1 MAKPKKRLTR
11 QEEFELMKVILDK
24 FLWTGIIIMLFGI
37 YRIIFGLGAL
47 GYNIIVVVVGAVI
60 MVLFNWLLVR
70 EFEYAK

>member
-1 MAKPKKRLTR
+1 LTR

>member
-11 QEEFELMKVILDK
+11 QEEFELMKLILDK